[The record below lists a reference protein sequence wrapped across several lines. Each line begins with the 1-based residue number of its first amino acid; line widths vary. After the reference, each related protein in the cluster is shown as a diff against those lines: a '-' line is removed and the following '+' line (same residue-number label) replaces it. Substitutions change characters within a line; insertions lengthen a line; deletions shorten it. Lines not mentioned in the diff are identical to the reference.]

1 MERGKIWRNKYAAY
15 GCIPRPKDYLSL
27 SFEIV
32 AAAMESSCVVQ
43 YDSRCML
50 GAEIADSRA
59 LTSGAVVRN
68 DYRQAFDTPSYAMA
82 VLAVTCEKVT
92 TRPSLTEIVIV
103 DNEETVRPTYEEYNV
118 AATVNEVVSMAE
130 GYEPPQRGDT
140 ISMDM
145 GAYREDGTIPF

>member
-1 MERGKIWRNKYAAY
+1 M
-15 GCIPRPKDYLSL
+15 KDCSRRQLRSSYLSAFGTEGWDFYERL
-27 SFEIV
+27 AV

-92 TRPSLTEIVIV
+92 TRPSLT
-103 DNEETVRPTYEEYNV
+103 
-118 AATVNEVVSMAE
+118 
-130 GYEPPQRGDT
+130 
-140 ISMDM
+140 
-145 GAYREDGTIPF
+145 